1 MLSPLFQSF
10 IQAGFECSTHKLI
23 TGKRL
28 DLVASTR
35 HDEFVQQDYSRLR
48 QVGIY
53 TVREGIRWP
62 RIETKAGHL
71 DFSTVIPILRA
82 AIQDNIQVIW
92 DLLHFGWPDH
102 LDIFTSQWV
111 ESFGRLAA
119 GFATLLRDEGV
130 GKPFIAPVNEISFL
144 AWAGGDTAYLN
155 PFEKGRGGEL
165 KRQLVRGAIAA
176 TQAVRNVLPD
186 AIAVSPEPVIHIVGR
201 PDVAGDVESAEAYRR
216 SMFEAWDMLLG
227 RAQPEL
233 GGKEEYVDVIG
244 VNFYDR
250 NEWWNFG
257 ETIHRGDSEYRPL
270 HLILREVYER
280 YRLPM
285 FVSETGTE
293 DDARPEWFAYIAG
306 ETRRARALG
315 IPVEGICLYPIL
327 NHPGWDDDRHCRNGL
342 WDYAD
347 DSGNREIYRPL
358 AAEIERWR
366 NREESK
372 RGLDEQPACYAK
384 N

>member
-1 MLSPLFQSF
+1 MLAQLFQSF

-23 TGKRL
+23 SGKRL

-35 HDEFVQQDYSRLR
+35 HDEFVRQDYCRLCEI
-48 QVGIY
+48 GIR
-53 TVREGIRWP
+53 TAREGLRWP
-62 RIETKAGHL
+62 NIELKAGHL
-71 DFSTVIPILRA
+71 DFSTVVPILRA
-82 AIQDNIQVIW
+82 AIKDNVQVIW

-102 LDIFTSQWV
+102 LDIFTSEWV
-111 ESFGRLAA
+111 KSFERLAT
-119 GFATLLRDEGV
+119 GFAELLRDEGIEA
-130 GKPFIAPVNEISFL
+130 PFIAAVNEISFL
-144 AWAGGDTAYLN
+144 SWAGGDTAYLN
-155 PFEKGRGGEL
+155 PFQECRGGEL
-165 KRQLVRGAIAA
+165 KRQLVRGAVVA
-176 TQAVRNVLPD
+176 TEAVRKVLPK
-186 AIAVSPEPVIHIVGR
+186 AVAVSPEPVIHIAGR
-201 PDVAGDVESAEAYRR
+201 PDVPGDEESAEAYRR

-227 RAQPEL
+227 RRSPEL

-257 ETIHRGDSEYRPL
+257 KTIHRGDPEYRPF

-280 YRLPM
+280 YRRPV

-293 DDARPEWFAYIAG
+293 DNARAEWFAYVAS
-306 ETRRARALG
+306 EVRRARELG

-347 DSGNREIYRPL
+347 DSGRRKIYRPL
-358 AAEIERWR
+358 ADEIERWR
-366 NREESK
+366 DGEGKESEF
-372 RGLDEQPACYAK
+372 DEQPVC
-384 N
+384 NE